1 MAKFTFNDKGYRAE
15 DNPDAEDALDLAAE
29 DDLDDDLDLAADV
42 DLYYGEDP
50 DESPDADLE
59 DDAEELVW
67 DPDEL
72 SKPVVAT
79 PGCAIS
85 FFVDNKRHH
94 AICLAAIGDEVLL
107 EHKDA
112 TRCFLF
118 IGKVTEIVPRSR
130 RGVVS
135 ATITVGALK
144 RCRYRSVPK
153 KWLQEM
159 IRTGQSWK
167 GIEGGGKVAPP
178 PGELLNGQMELF

>member
-1 MAKFTFNDKGYRAE
+1 MAKWHCNDNGTGAEGNQDAELEQEPTAE
-15 DNPDAEDALDLAAE
+15 DE
-29 DDLDDDLDLAADV
+29 LDDDLDLAEDEH
-42 DLYYGEDP
+42 LFYGEDP
-50 DESPDADLE
+50 DALLDDDPDDG
-59 DDAEELVW
+59 EELVW
-67 DPDEL
+67 DADEL

-79 PGCAIS
+79 PGCAVS

-94 AICLAAIGDEVLL
+94 AICLAVIGDEVLL

-118 IGKVTEIVPRSR
+118 IGKITEIVPRIR

-159 IRTGQSWK
+159 IRGGQSWK
-167 GIEGGGKVAPP
+167 GIEGPGKVAPA
-178 PGELLNGQMELF
+178 PGELLSGQMELF

>member
-1 MAKFTFNDKGYRAE
+1 MAKSISNKNGPGAR
-15 DNPDAEDALDLAAE
+15 DNPYAEAE
-29 DDLDDDLDLAADV
+29 LELTAEECPDDDLDLGDD
-42 DLYYGEDP
+42 DLFYGDDP
-50 DESPDADLE
+50 EECPDDEPDDG
-59 DDAEELVW
+59 EELVW
-67 DPDEL
+67 DADEL
-72 SKPVVAT
+72 SKPVVAR
-79 PGCAIS
+79 PGCAVS

-94 AICLAAIGDEVLL
+94 AICLAVIGDEVLL

-118 IGKVTEIVPRSR
+118 IGKINEIVPRIR

-167 GIEGGGKVAPP
+167 GIEGGGKVAPA
-178 PGELLNGQMELF
+178 PGELLRGQMELF

>member
-1 MAKFTFNDKGYRAE
+1 MAKLKCNDNGVGAE
-15 DNPDAEDALDLAAE
+15 EHPDAEVDLDLAVE
-29 DDLDDDLDLAADV
+29 DELDDDLDLAADEN
-42 DLYYGEDP
+42 LFYGEDP
-50 DESPDADLE
+50 DEALDE
-59 DDAEELVW
+59 DGDEGEELVW
-67 DPDEL
+67 DAEEL

-79 PGCAIS
+79 PGCAVS

-94 AICLAAIGDEVLL
+94 AICLAVIGDEVLL

-118 IGKVTEIVPRSR
+118 IGKITEIVPRIR

-135 ATITVGALK
+135 ATITVGSLK

-159 IRTGQSWK
+159 IKAGLSWK
-167 GIEGGGKVAPP
+167 GVEGPGKVAPA
-178 PGELLNGQMELF
+178 PGELLSGQMELF

>member
-1 MAKFTFNDKGYRAE
+1 MARFTLHDKGRGAE
-15 DNPDAEDALDLAAE
+15 DELEPEAEAELDLAE
-29 DDLDDDLDLAADV
+29 EYPDDDLPAADD
-42 DLYYGEDP
+42 DLFYGEDP
-50 DESPDADLE
+50 DEFPD
-59 DDAEELVW
+59 DDPDDGEELVW
-67 DPDEL
+67 DGEDL
-72 SKPVVAT
+72 AKPVVAT
-79 PGCAIS
+79 PGCAVS
-85 FFVDNKRHH
+85 FFLDNKRHH
-94 AICLAAIGDEVLL
+94 ATCLAVINDEVLL

-118 IGKVTEIVPRSR
+118 VGRITEIVPRIR

-167 GIEGGGKVAPP
+167 GFEGAGKVAPP
-178 PGELLNGQMELF
+178 PGELLDGQMDLF

>member
-1 MAKFTFNDKGYRAE
+1 MGKLICDNGTGAE
-15 DNPDAEDALDLAAE
+15 DNPDAEAEKDPIAE
-29 DDLDDDLDLAADV
+29 DDWDDDLDLAADA
-42 DLYYGEDP
+42 DLFYGEDP
-50 DESPDADLE
+50 DEPFEDDA

-67 DPDEL
+67 DAEEL

-79 PGCAIS
+79 PGCAVS
-85 FFVDNKRHH
+85 FFLDNKRHH
-94 AICLAAIGDEVLL
+94 AVCLAVIGDEVLL

-118 IGKVTEIVPRSR
+118 TGKITEIVPRIR

-159 IRTGQSWK
+159 IRAGQSWK
-167 GIEGGGKVAPP
+167 GVEGPEKVAPA
-178 PGELLNGQMELF
+178 PGELLSGQMELF

>member
-1 MAKFTFNDKGYRAE
+1 MAKFTFNDKGQRAGGDLE
-15 DNPDAEDALDLAAE
+15 IDADDDLHLDGDGL
-29 DDLDDDLDLAADV
+29 DDFPDLDDD
-42 DLYYGEDP
+42 P
-50 DESPDADLE
+50 DEDSEDAG
-59 DDAEELVW
+59 DDAEEVW
-67 DPDEL
+67 TSEDL
-72 SKPVVAT
+72 SKPVVPT
-79 PGCAIS
+79 PGCAVS
-85 FFVDNKRHH
+85 FFLDNKRHH
-94 AICLAAIGDEVLL
+94 ALCLAVIDDEVLL

-118 IGKVTEIVPRSR
+118 VGRITEIVPRIR

-167 GIEGGGKVAPP
+167 GFEGAGKVAPP
-178 PGELLNGQMELF
+178 PGELLDGQMDLF

>member
-1 MAKFTFNDKGYRAE
+1 MAKSICNDNGHDAE
-15 DNPDAEDALDLAAE
+15 DNLDAEVELDVLA
-29 DDLDDDLDLAADV
+29 DDELDDDFDPAADD
-42 DLYYGEDP
+42 DLFYGEDP
-50 DESPDADLE
+50 DETHDDEPE
-59 DDAEELVW
+59 DGEELVW
-67 DPDEL
+67 DADEL
-72 SKPVVAT
+72 AKPVVAK
-79 PGCAIS
+79 PGCAVS
-85 FFVDNKRHH
+85 FFMDNKRHH
-94 AICLAAIGDEVLL
+94 AICLAVIGDEVLL

-118 IGKVTEIVPRSR
+118 IGKITEIVPRIR

-159 IRTGQSWK
+159 IRAGQSWK
-167 GIEGGGKVAPP
+167 GIEGPGKVAPA

>member
-1 MAKFTFNDKGYRAE
+1 M
-15 DNPDAEDALDLAAE
+15 PDAEMEQSLTAE
-29 DDLDDDLDLAADV
+29 EELDDDLDLTADEH
-42 DLYYGEDP
+42 LFYGDDP
-50 DESPDADLE
+50 EEPLE
-59 DDAEELVW
+59 DEPDDGEELVW
-67 DPDEL
+67 DADEL

-79 PGCAIS
+79 PGCAVS

-94 AICLAAIGDEVLL
+94 AICLAVIGDEVLL

-118 IGKVTEIVPRSR
+118 IGKITQIVPRVR

-135 ATITVGALK
+135 ATITVGTLK

-159 IRTGQSWK
+159 IRAGQSWK
-167 GIEGGGKVAPP
+167 GVEGPGKVAPA
-178 PGELLNGQMELF
+178 PGELLSGQMELF